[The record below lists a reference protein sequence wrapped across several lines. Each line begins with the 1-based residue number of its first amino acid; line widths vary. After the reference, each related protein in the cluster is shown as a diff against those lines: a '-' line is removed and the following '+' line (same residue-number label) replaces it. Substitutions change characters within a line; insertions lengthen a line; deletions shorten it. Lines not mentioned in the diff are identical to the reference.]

1 MAGLTIKTVF
11 SAVNKMTQP
20 ITTMQSQVGKF
31 ASAANHATAGIGA
44 GFGRLRAVIKGAL
57 VGLKFGSVIKG
68 FDASDG
74 HTTRTACRR
83 QERGNAS

>member
-1 MAGLTIKTVF
+1 MAGVSSLIEKI
-11 SAVNKMTQP
+11 TQP
-20 ITTMQSQVGKF
+20 VLMG
-31 ASAANHATAGIGA
+31 
-44 GFGRLRAVIKGAL
+44 RAVIKGAL

-83 QERGNAS
+83 QERGNAN